1 MRAFVLESDSVTS
14 DPKEMVEM
22 LLGIPGARV
31 LELVEDDA
39 GLWVEI
45 ETAPEE
51 VGCEACGQP
60 TVPDGL
66 RVVEMKSRLPMFGRP
81 LALSWKT
88 RGYRCENA
96 DCAVDTFFEKAEWRF
111 SAE

>member
-1 MRAFVLESDSVTS
+1 MESDFVTS

-22 LLGIPGARV
+22 LLGIPDVRV
-31 LELVEDDA
+31 LDLVEDDA

-45 ETAPEE
+45 ETTAEAASC
-51 VGCEACGQP
+51 GACGQQA
-60 TVPDGL
+60 VPAGR
-66 RVVEMKSRLPMFGRP
+66 RVVEMKSLQPFFGRP

-88 RGYRCENA
+88 RGWKCPNDA
-96 DCAVDTFFEKAEWRF
+96 CPIDTFFEKADWRF